1 MEQDMADDPS
11 LETQIS
17 AITDQ
22 IKVLLKERNKLKL
35 LDMAKYN
42 RLQKKISRLHERRDQ
57 LKKVLR
63 GQSPE
68 PL

>member
-1 MEQDMADDPS
+1 MADDPS

-42 RLQKKISRLHERRDQ
+42 RLQKKISRLHEQRDQ
-57 LKKVLR
+57 LKKALT
-63 GQSPE
+63 GNE
-68 PL
+68 G

>member
-11 LETQIS
+11 LETQIG

-22 IKVLLKERNKLKL
+22 IKKLLKERNELKF

-42 RLQKKISRLHERRDQ
+42 RLQKKISRLHEQRDQ
-57 LKKVLR
+57 LKKALT
-63 GQSPE
+63 GNE
-68 PL
+68 G

>member
-1 MEQDMADDPS
+1 MADDAS

-22 IKVLLKERNKLKL
+22 LKILLKKRNKLKL

-42 RLQKKISRLHERRDQ
+42 RLQKKISRLHEQRDQ
-57 LKKVLR
+57 LKKAR
-63 GQSPE
+63 NG
-68 PL
+68 

>member
-1 MEQDMADDPS
+1 MADDPS

-22 IKVLLKERNKLKL
+22 IKKLLKERNELKF

-42 RLQKKISRLHERRDQ
+42 RLQKKISRLHEQRDQ
-57 LKKVLR
+57 LKKALE
-63 GQSPE
+63 GNE
-68 PL
+68 G

>member
-1 MEQDMADDPS
+1 MADDPS

-22 IKVLLKERNKLKL
+22 MKVLLKERNKLKL

-42 RLQKKISRLHERRDQ
+42 RLQKKISRLHEQRDQ
-57 LKKVLR
+57 LKKSLT
-63 GQSPE
+63 GKE
-68 PL
+68 G